1 MIKSLK
7 AVNVGPWKEAPLTF
21 GPRLNVIT
29 GDNGL
34 GKSLLLDLAWF
45 AVTGAWPAGLNP
57 KLMHG
62 APARPRLS
70 SIPSRIEARI
80 RGPREE
86 RSTHAAFS
94 SEDWRWTFNAEK
106 SGEPAILLYSM
117 ADGGL
122 GAWLGDRSR
131 SPVVL
136 TQREVFDGLTAEG
149 GAMLINGLLAD
160 WSIWS
165 DSRRFE
171 DLNAQMNAVLGAL
184 SPEGWPYASGRP
196 VRADID
202 DVRRA
207 PTIKMPWGAEV
218 PITLASSSV
227 KRTVALAYM
236 LVWAV
241 NEYAELAKFK
251 GKPFE
256 PHLTLL
262 IDDVESHLSP
272 RRQTLIVP
280 AMLRAVEALFGLLG
294 TSASLQLILTTNS
307 ALVTSSI
314 EGMFDDK
321 LDTWHCLELGED
333 DVRITTL
340 TPQDACRGD

>member
-34 GKSLLLDLAWF
+34 GKSLLLDLAWY
-45 AVTGAWPAGLNP
+45 AVTGAWPAALNP
-57 KLMHG
+57 KLLHG
-62 APARPRLS
+62 APARPRLN
-70 SIPSRIEARI
+70 SIPSRIDARI
-80 RGPREE
+80 GGPREV

-94 SEDWRWTFNAEK
+94 SEDWLWTFNAEK
-106 SGEPAILLYSM
+106 SGEPGILLYAM
-117 ADGGL
+117 ADSGF

-160 WSIWS
+160 WAIWS
-165 DSRRFE
+165 DSWRFE
-171 DLNAQMNAVLGAL
+171 HVNAQMNAVLGAL
-184 SPEGWPYASGRP
+184 SPKEWTYASGRP

-202 DVRRA
+202 DARRA
-207 PTIKMPWGAEV
+207 PTITMPWGSEV

-227 KRTVALAYM
+227 KRMAALAYM
-236 LVWAV
+236 IVWAV
-241 NEYAELAKFK
+241 NEHAELAKFK

-262 IDDVESHLSP
+262 IDDVESHLSS

-280 AMLRAVEALFGLLG
+280 AILHAVEVLSGLIG
-294 TSASLQLILTTNS
+294 TTVSLQLNLTTNS
-307 ALVTSSI
+307 PLVTSSI
-314 EGMFDDK
+314 EGMFDGR
-321 LDTWHCLELGED
+321 LDTWHRLELGED

-340 TPQDACRGD
+340 T

>member
-21 GPRLNVIT
+21 APRINVIT

-34 GKSLLLDLAWF
+34 GKSFLLDLAWY
-45 AVTGAWPAGLNP
+45 AVAGAWPANLNP
-57 KLMHG
+57 KLTLG
-62 APARPRLS
+62 APARPRLV

-80 RGPREE
+80 GGPREE
-86 RSTHAAFS
+86 RLTHAAFS
-94 SEDWRWTFNAEK
+94 SEDWRWKFNAEK
-106 SGEPAILLYSM
+106 AGAPGILLYSM
-117 ADGGL
+117 ADCGF

-136 TQREVFDGLTAEG
+136 TQREVFDGLTVEG

-160 WSIWS
+160 WAIWS

-171 DLNAQMNAVLGAL
+171 DLNAQTNAVLGSL

-202 DVRRA
+202 DARRA
-207 PTIKMPWGAEV
+207 PTIKMPWGSEV

-227 KRTVALAYM
+227 KRTAALAYM

-241 NEYAELAKFK
+241 NEHAELARFK
-251 GKPFE
+251 GKPFD

-272 RRQTLIVP
+272 NRQTLIVP
-280 AMLRAVEALFGLLG
+280 AILHAVEVLSGLLG
-294 TSASLQLILTTNS
+294 TTVSLQLILTTNS
-307 ALVTSSI
+307 PLVTSSI
-314 EGMFDDK
+314 EGMFDGRI
-321 LDTWHCLELGED
+321 DTWHRLELGKE
-333 DVRITTL
+333 DVRIASL
-340 TPQDACRGD
+340 T